1 MTISPTEILI
11 FGGQSKNG
19 GWQKKSYTFNVVFN
33 TIEESAEIQKHPGLL
48 LPSAPLRIGD
58 QFYAQQRYNENKVV
72 MFEMKS
78 LSWHDSVGMDI
89 GIDDSNLKNYVGSDY
104 VSTIYQNQTKFF
116 D

>member
-1 MTISPTEILI
+1 
-11 FGGQSKNG
+11 
-19 GWQKKSYTFNVVFN
+19 
-33 TIEESAEIQKHPGLL
+33 
-48 LPSAPLRIGD
+48 
-58 QFYAQQRYNENKVV
+58 